1 MQDEQAEVLPPVL
14 YGDRESADKSMLI
27 VFTLPERTK
36 RRKKKR
42 ERGYKSPKLG
52 KIN

>member
-1 MQDEQAEVLPPVL
+1 MQDEQVEVLPPVL

-36 RRKKKR
+36 RRKKER
-42 ERGYKSPKLG
+42 EREA
-52 KIN
+52 INPPN